1 MSQTAPEEVRMRTT
15 TNTPSGSPALE
26 LLERARQAC
35 NPPTWYQLALQL
47 NTSTQLIATW
57 RKRNGAFD
65 DDSAWGIA
73 ELLQLDPAHVIA
85 IREEAREKN
94 EWRKARWTARVKRMG
109 GTLLVALAPWLHSP
123 SQGDGCLPISQASSC
138 SPYSRKRKTTRT
150 PNSVPELP
158 AITIM
163 RRSLGRLGEW
173 WRVRFARFPAALVGG
188 S

>member
-1 MSQTAPEEVRMRTT
+1 MRTT
-15 TNTPSGSPALE
+15 ITPTSGNSPALE

-47 NTSTQLIATW
+47 NTSTQLLATW

-65 DDSAWGIA
+65 DDTAWGIA

-94 EWRKARWTARVKRMG
+94 EWRKSRWKARLKRYG
-109 GTLLVALAPWLHSP
+109 GALMIALAFWPASHSRDDE
-123 SQGDGCLPISQASSC
+123 SWPISLANSS
-138 SPYSRKRKTTRT
+138 SPYSRKRRTTRT
-150 PNSVPELP
+150 PNSAHDLP

-163 RRSLGRLGEW
+163 RRALSRLGQL
-173 WRVRFARFPAALVGG
+173 WRTRFARFPVALAG
-188 S
+188 SS